1 MKIQQH
7 AFLEL
12 ATVKKVVAKEDIKTN
27 KYPLKNIQE
36 LSASDIQRQR
46 VEAVKAMPVDV
57 PVTII
62 PHYSYTPS
70 VESPFSKDRVAF
82 HYQEEIV
89 DKDNAQVFG
98 VNPKKLEDY
107 SLSISTGS
115 LKSSQVESVVKE
127 VKAFAEKN
135 NHPVDDVKLVEAV
148 TRRLQDNLRAVM
160 SEEYNRRFSD
170 DFPF

>member
-7 AFLEL
+7 VFLEM
-12 ATVKKVVAKEDIKTN
+12 ATVNKIVAKADIKTN

-46 VEAVKAMPVDV
+46 IDAVKAMPVDV
-57 PVTII
+57 PVTIM
-62 PHYSYTPS
+62 PHYSYTPT
-70 VESPFSKDRVAF
+70 VENSFSKDRIAF

-89 DKDNAQVFG
+89 DEDNLLVFG
-98 VNPKKLEDY
+98 NNPEKLKEC
-107 SLSISTGS
+107 SLSISTGA
-115 LKSSQVESVVKE
+115 LKSSHVESVVKE

-135 NHPVDDVKLVEAV
+135 NHPVDDVKLVEVV
-148 TRRLQDNLRAVM
+148 TRRLQDNLRTLM
-160 SEEYNRRFSD
+160 SEEYNSRFSD